1 MYDEHRR
8 QRGFSLLEVGLA
20 ITLALI
26 LSAALATFY
35 SQVKDDAGDTLCR
48 NRISA
53 LQGMVETL
61 AASDGGV
68 LPTLDRVRT
77 AWRAKRQDD
86 FDISP
91 WGGRIYSPT
100 GANAIAGGDQA
111 GCSPQDVNRTALIVN
126 TGCSLCLGYQQE
138 SNYGAGTLY
147 YFRVVE
153 GSGGAR
159 PGLPNAAFQTSM
171 WDQARREQVVVTG
184 YGLASIKSTNRYFM
198 VTSGR

>member
-1 MYDEHRR
+1 MPEFHGR
-8 QRGFSLLEVGLA
+8 QVGFSLLEVGLA

-26 LSAALATFY
+26 ISAALATFY
-35 SQVKDDAGDTLCR
+35 NQVKDDAGDTLCR

-68 LPTLDRVRT
+68 LPSLDRVRS
-77 AWRAKRQDD
+77 AWRARRPDD

-91 WGGRIYSPT
+91 WGGRIFSPVGT
-100 GANAIAGGDQA
+100 NAIAGGDQP
-111 GCSPQDVNRTALIVN
+111 GCLPTDPNRATLILN
-126 TGCSLCLGYQQE
+126 TGCSRCLGYQQE
-138 SNYGAGTLY
+138 SNFGVGTLY
-147 YFRVVE
+147 YFRVVDT
-153 GSGGAR
+153 GGKA
-159 PGLPNAAFQTSM
+159 NSAFQTSM

-184 YGLASIKSTNRYFM
+184 YGLASIKSANRYFM